1 MKSLQFSLA
10 VIFFFGA
17 AIASAQAPEKPNL
30 QSAAARAAAKPAATD
45 TGDIQEKFDIMMKAA
60 QNAAEAK
67 KHKAAYDL
75 LVAFEPQ
82 MLKADAEYSEKV
94 MWAYWFDFKRF
105 NAYELGNKEE
115 AYRTCER
122 ALKSLAGGGG
132 WAYLESHNV
141 VRSAQRGCHNMLA
154 WKIQEAAKTSKDLEP
169 AIKHIESCFDT
180 KAPIEDADVHDLF
193 FQTRAMVYLKSLR
206 WGEKTSERLLYET
219 LAESQKREL
228 DLFDEF
234 VAGKDEAELKKIM
247 QSTAYLAYKK
257 THKWLRD

>member
-1 MKSLQFSLA
+1 MKSLQHLLA
-10 VIFFFGA
+10 VIFFFSA
-17 AIASAQAPEKPNL
+17 AIAFAQMPEKPGTPG
-30 QSAAARAAAKPAATD
+30 SAARAAAKPAAKD

-67 KHKAAYDL
+67 KHKVAYDL

-82 MLKADAEYSEKV
+82 LLKADPDYGEKV

-105 NAYELGNKEE
+105 NAYEVGNKEE

-122 ALKSLAGGGG
+122 ALKSLAGGGS
-132 WAYLESHNV
+132 WAYLESYNV

-154 WKIQEAAKTSKDLEP
+154 WKIQEAAKTAKDLEP

-180 KAPIEDADVHDLF
+180 KAPIEDANVHDLF
-193 FQTRAMVYLKSLR
+193 FQTRAMIYLKSLR
-206 WGEKTSERLLYET
+206 WGDKTAERSLHET
-219 LAESQKREL
+219 LAEAQKREL

-247 QSTAYLAYKK
+247 QSTAYLGYKK
-257 THKWLRD
+257 SHKWSRE

>member
-1 MKSLQFSLA
+1 MKSMQFFLTFFSIIAATA
-10 VIFFFGA
+10 VW
-17 AIASAQAPEKPNL
+17 AQAPEKPGAPA
-30 QSAAARAAAKPAATD
+30 SVARSPAKPAAKD
-45 TGDIQEKFDIMMKAA
+45 TGDIQERFDTMMKAA
-60 QNAAEAK
+60 QSAAEAK
-67 KHKAAYDL
+67 KHKVAYDL

-82 MLKADAEYSEKV
+82 LLKADPDYGEKV

-105 NAYELGNKEE
+105 NAYELGNKDE

-122 ALKSLAGGGG
+122 ALKALAGGGG

-154 WKIQEAAKTSKDLEP
+154 WKIQDSAKTAKDLEP
-169 AIKHIESCFDT
+169 AINHIESCFDT

-193 FQTRAMVYLKSLR
+193 FQTRAMIYLKSLR
-206 WGEKTSERLLYET
+206 WGEKSAERSLHET
-219 LAESQKREL
+219 LAEAQKREL

-257 THKWLRD
+257 SHKWSRD